1 MVDYLRYSFQ
11 TENVIKKAYQKNHP
25 HRRICFSSIKS
36 LAGSF
41 DFWHTAKYIFIGQE
55 CPYCREESILVTQEK
70 KKKILVM
77 DDEDMVGEIACQML
91 GYLGFET
98 MRVIDGA
105 DAVREYKENREKG
118 VPFSAV
124 IVDLTVPGGMGGKEA
139 AAEILKIDG
148 GAKVFVSSGYSTDPI
163 MVNFQDYGF
172 TGGIAKPFDL
182 AAMEK
187 MLSSIS

>member
-1 MVDYLRYSFQ
+1 M
-11 TENVIKKAYQKNHP
+11 
-25 HRRICFSSIKS
+25 
-36 LAGSF
+36 
-41 DFWHTAKYIFIGQE
+41 
-55 CPYCREESILVTQEK
+55 VTQEK

-98 MRVIDGA
+98 MRVTDGA
-105 DAVREYKENREKG
+105 DAVREYKENRENG

-139 AAEILKIDG
+139 ASEILNIDR

-163 MVNFQDYGF
+163 MVNFQEYGF
-172 TGGIAKPFDL
+172 SGGIAKPFDL
-182 AAMEK
+182 AAMQK